1 MFKELNEQLEKLLEE
16 NKAIEFYTENLEQPI
31 QCEVDLDKYGNG
43 SGRYISGFDL
53 GDTIAVRML
62 GTYNNDV
69 YGFKIKE
76 INNDNIIAIH
86 PRSGNEYKISFNV
99 KVSSGKEL
107 RFEAFEEN
115 SGWFAFLDLDKSMYK
130 ELVTYM
136 NESNLPEFQ
145 KMDKLC
151 DLDKHL
157 SESGRYIGMKDS
169 KYGIYK
175 YVRTIQK
182 FDGSWNYDY
191 KLISPEFDE
200 ELDAIDWLAQD
211 LLSNN
216 SKQDFIDCI
225 KEGSFKIY
233 NDNLKQI
240 MDLDVEEGT
249 LNTNPKFP
257 TGDNKGIDPIP
268 NYMLEPNK
276 AKANNLRRD
285 YVQTHG
291 KTYESLNEEL
301 EKYIINELSP
311 ALVRKVQKIRQEQA
325 DKLNK
330 KVSKLKAYADKKTKE
345 QAEKDSQEVARI
357 RNRIAIILK
366 DKPACEDIPSR
377 LLKGYGDASG
387 KVVKLS
393 EPVVW
398 KQDGR
403 NIEYSYFVLPDYDR
417 LKPVVFCSTWA
428 DKYDRYT
435 GSYHFVAGSPYNF
448 SDELP
453 LWKMALEAVE
463 KEFGDSEEDIKA
475 KEKKAKRQEY
485 NKKRWADSK
494 PFDKFLQELKD
505 KYGSGYIAQDVYG
518 YTYVYKNK
526 PYFEPTKDGYRGGEE
541 FYEPGYWDGDRVDN
555 IDYESKLNQAYKDQY
570 RQDRPTNQNAIW
582 SF

>member
-1 MFKELNEQLEKLLEE
+1 MDFKKLTEQLEKF
-16 NKAIEFYTENLEQPI
+16 I
-31 QCEVDLDKYGNG
+31 
-43 SGRYISGFDL
+43 
-53 GDTIAVRML
+53 
-62 GTYNNDV
+62 
-69 YGFKIKE
+69 
-76 INNDNIIAIH
+76 
-86 PRSGNEYKISFNV
+86 
-99 KVSSGKEL
+99 
-107 RFEAFEEN
+107 
-115 SGWFAFLDLDKSMYK
+115 
-130 ELVTYM
+130 
-136 NESNLPEFQ
+136 ESNSPEFQ

-175 YVRTIQK
+175 YTRTTQK

-233 NDNLKQI
+233 NDNLKTI
-240 MDLDVEEGT
+240 MELDVEEGT

-257 TGDNKGIDPIP
+257 TGDNKGIDPVP

-276 AKANNLRRD
+276 AIANNLKRQ

-291 KTYESLNEEL
+291 KTYESLNKEL
-301 EKYIINELSP
+301 EKYVINELSP
-311 ALVRKVQKIRQEQA
+311 ALVRKVQKIRQEQLV
-325 DKLNK
+325 KLNK
-330 KVSKLKAYADKKTKE
+330 KANKLKAYADKKENE
-345 QAEKDSQEVARI
+345 QKQKDSQEVARI

-366 DKPACEDIPSR
+366 DKPACENVPSG
-377 LLKGYGDASG
+377 LLNGYGDASG

-393 EPVVW
+393 HPVVW
-398 KQDGR
+398 KQNGR
-403 NIEYSYFVLPDYDR
+403 DIEYSYFVLTDYSA
-417 LKPVVFCSTWA
+417 LKPLAFCSTLA
-428 DKYDRYT
+428 TEHDRYT
-435 GSYHFVAGSPYNF
+435 GSSHSIAGNSYNF
-448 SDELP
+448 PDELP

-463 KEFGDSEEDIKA
+463 KEFGESEEDIKA

-485 NKKRWADSK
+485 NRKRQAEKKAQKLADSK

-526 PYFEPTKDGYRGGEE
+526 PYFIPTKEGYQGGEE

-570 RQDRPTNQNAIW
+570 RQDTPSAEKAIW